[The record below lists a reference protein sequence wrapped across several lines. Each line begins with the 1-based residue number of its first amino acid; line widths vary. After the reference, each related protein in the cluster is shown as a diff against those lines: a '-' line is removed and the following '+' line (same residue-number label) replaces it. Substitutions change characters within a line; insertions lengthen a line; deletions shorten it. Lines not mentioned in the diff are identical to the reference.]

1 MGKHVIE
8 IKKAV
13 FVEYSSQDEGV
24 SLSATPGSNSNHNS
38 NPAPTGINKSDSKE
52 AVEVGCGNESSRQDS
67 LDDEDSSDRKYVSAT
82 NDQNGMNDFNR

>member
-24 SLSATPGSNSNHNS
+24 SLSATPGSNHNS
-38 NPAPTGINKSDSKE
+38 NPAQSGARSDSKE
-52 AVEVGCGNESSRQDS
+52 AVEVACGNDSSRQDS
-67 LDDEDSSDRKYVSAT
+67 LDDDEDSNDRKYVSSC
-82 NDQNGMNDFNR
+82 NDQNAINDYNR